1 MHAFLRVD
9 AYWSRGIPR
18 DGGERVN
25 AGSLC
30 FGAYLD
36 AGLVGFARLVA
47 DHAAFAYRCDVFVPN
62 EHRGKGDG
70 RALIDRVFAQDAVR
84 ALRRV
89 ARVTSDAHALYTRC
103 IAGRLHGAR
112 ASAALDGAASARRLR
127 AAAGRRA
134 EAGRPRASP
143 RRAPRGARRAYNTRS
158 SIFMERIM
166 TEQEAERIA
175 THRHYKGGLYR
186 VIGVARHS
194 ETEERLVVY
203 EQLWPKERSLWVR
216 PEAMFEET
224 LADGTPRFRK
234 LAD

>member
-1 MHAFLRVD
+1 MDIDVMHAFLRVD

-18 DGGERVN
+18 EGGERVI

-89 ARVTSDAHALYTRC
+89 ARGAGRDAHTIR
-103 IAGRLHGAR
+103 
-112 ASAALDGAASARRLR
+112 ARRFSWS
-127 AAAGRRA
+127 
-134 EAGRPRASP
+134 AS
-143 RRAPRGARRAYNTRS
+143 
-158 SIFMERIM
+158 
-166 TEQEAERIA
+166 
-175 THRHYKGGLYR
+175 
-186 VIGVARHS
+186 
-194 ETEERLVVY
+194 
-203 EQLWPKERSLWVR
+203 
-216 PEAMFEET
+216 
-224 LADGTPRFRK
+224 
-234 LAD
+234 

>member
-1 MHAFLRVD
+1 M
-9 AYWSRGIPR
+9 I
-18 DGGERVN
+18 

-103 IAGRLHGAR
+103 IARPASRRSRIRRAGWSRIGPASTRGRRPARRGGPAARIAAPRAARGATRIQYALVDFHGAHHDR
-112 ASAALDGAASARRLR
+112 AGSRTHRDASSLQGRAVSRDRRRAAFGDGGASRRLR
-127 AAAGRRA
+127 TA
-134 EAGRPRASP
+134 
-143 RRAPRGARRAYNTRS
+143 
-158 SIFMERIM
+158 
-166 TEQEAERIA
+166 
-175 THRHYKGGLYR
+175 
-186 VIGVARHS
+186 VA
-194 ETEERLVVY
+194 
-203 EQLWPKERSLWVR
+203 
-216 PEAMFEET
+216 
-224 LADGTPRFRK
+224 
-234 LAD
+234 

>member
-18 DGGERVN
+18 DGVERVI

-47 DHAAFAYRCDVFVPN
+47 DPAAFAYRCDVFVPN

-103 IAGRLHGAR
+103 IARPASRRSRIRR
-112 ASAALDGAASARRLR
+112 AGWSCIGPASTRSRRPARRGGP
-127 AAAGRRA
+127 AARID
-134 EAGRPRASP
+134 
-143 RRAPRGARRAYNTRS
+143 APRGARRAYNTRS
-158 SIFMERIM
+158 SIFMERVM

>member
-18 DGGERVN
+18 DGGERVI

-47 DHAAFAYRCDVFVPN
+47 GHAAFAYRCDVFVPN

-103 IAGRLHGAR
+103 IARPASRRSRIRRAGWSRIGPASTRGRR
-112 ASAALDGAASARRLR
+112 PARRGGP
-127 AAAGRRA
+127 AARIA
-134 EAGRPRASP
+134 
-143 RRAPRGARRAYNTRS
+143 APRGARRAYNTRS

>member
-18 DGGERVN
+18 DGVERVI

-47 DHAAFAYRCDVFVPN
+47 DPAAFAYRCDVFVPN

-89 ARVTSDAHALYTRC
+89 ARVTSNAHALYTRC
-103 IAGRLHGAR
+103 IARPASRRSRIRR
-112 ASAALDGAASARRLR
+112 AGWSCIGPASTRSRRPARRGGP
-127 AAAGRRA
+127 AARID
-134 EAGRPRASP
+134 
-143 RRAPRGARRAYNTRS
+143 APRGARRAYNTRS
-158 SIFMERIM
+158 SIFMERVM

>member
-18 DGGERVN
+18 DGGERVI

-47 DHAAFAYRCDVFVPN
+47 DPAAFAYRCDVFVPN

-103 IAGRLHGAR
+103 IARPASRRSRIRRAGWSRIGPASTRGRR
-112 ASAALDGAASARRLR
+112 PARRGGP
-127 AAAGRRA
+127 AARIA
-134 EAGRPRASP
+134 
-143 RRAPRGARRAYNTRS
+143 APRGARRAYNTRS